1 MRLKNKNNQTQNWLI
16 IFGLWLI
23 YFCFGYSVSSIAPI
37 VPYITQ
43 DLNITYKQ
51 MGLILGAW
59 QFTYMFFALPAGFI
73 LDKYGLKA
81 SIFTAAIIITLS
93 LISRGLSNNFYH
105 MWFAVAL
112 FGIGGPLISVGVPK
126 ASSLW
131 KSEKNRAISMGILF
145 TGPMCG
151 GIFSLLTINSLIM
164 PLLNYNWKTVY
175 FLYSLAPLT
184 TGLIWLIIANKKT
197 VLNKKESTIFDLSKN
212 ISVFKLIISKKR
224 FINILIL
231 GTSGMFLIHGINGW
245 LPKIIHSKGLDLNLS
260 SVLATIPIIVG
271 IISALTIPRFSNK
284 LTRIK
289 ILTILFINA
298 AISLFLIQSSSMV
311 IFIIGLFLLGLST
324 GTLMVIILN
333 HMSETRD
340 ISYNNI
346 GISGGLFFSIIE
358 IGGVLGP
365 FFIGLIYDLY
375 NNFNIALTIYSIIMF
390 MMLLPIFIIRKEK

>member
-112 FGIGGPLISVGVPK
+112 FGIGGPLISVAVPK

-197 VLNKKESTIFDLSKN
+197 VLNKKESTIFNLSKS

-231 GTSGMFLIHGINGW
+231 GISGMFLIHGINGW

-260 SVLATIPIIVG
+260 SALATIPIIVG

-375 NNFNIALTIYSIIMF
+375 SNFNIALTIYSIIMF